1 MHYISSPSSLEEE
14 GEDYYHG
21 SGVGEEMQSSDGSMS
36 YIFIAILI
44 ITLSFMALSFL
55 IVMFLR
61 NRAFFVSRSKGKIY
75 YIVTWFILTTSS
87 D

>member
-21 SGVGEEMQSSDGSMS
+21 GGVGEEMQSSDGSMS

-55 IVMFLR
+55 IVMFFR

-75 YIVTWFILTTSS
+75 
-87 D
+87 